1 MSAADLRESVAWAP
15 ELLVAMAKAHDQEAS
30 AQKGEPSPWDVSI
43 FGELRAA
50 VERVERALSRFEAT
64 RIADLDWP
72 TKVSVDPAD
81 LRLLLSALTTQL
93 EVERATGDET
103 ARHIS
108 RLLDHLARETA
119 RADAAEAEAKAL
131 REAAEP
137 FVRAADAA
145 ERNCFPLDGA
155 VFRSALDYD
164 MRALGRDNSE
174 DVYRDSVRTSDLY
187 RLRSIVTRATLA
199 QPAAD
204 GGK

>member
-1 MSAADLRESVAWAP
+1 MSIAEFDDIWKAILGDPLLAALRRKCSLADIRGV
-15 ELLVAMAKAHDQEAS
+15 VMHAS
-30 AQKGEPSPWDVSI
+30 APFARQVG
-43 FGELRAA
+43 
-50 VERVERALSRFEAT
+50 
-64 RIADLDWP
+64 DL
-72 TKVSVDPAD
+72 TAS
-81 LRLLLSALTTQL
+81 LT
-93 EVERATGDET
+93 
-103 ARHIS
+103 
-108 RLLDHLARETA
+108 RETA
-119 RADAAEAEAKAL
+119 RADAAEKEAKAL

-199 QPAAD
+199 AA
-204 GGK
+204 GAKEGA